1 MGGLNM
7 DIAKL
12 APMPPPAS
20 SVREPLGSNKS
31 IDATAGAAVAAVAT
45 AAAKQPEDQ
54 ALARESLDS
63 AVASISAFVQGVQ
76 RSLDF
81 SVDDTSG
88 EVVVKVTDRD
98 SGEVIRQLPS
108 EEALRLSEQ
117 LESLRS
123 LMFEARA

>member
-1 MGGLNM
+1 M

-12 APMPPPAS
+12 S
-20 SVREPLGSNKS
+20 SLSLPTLGLRESARGDGPYDSNKPE
-31 IDATAGAAVAAVAT
+31 AVM
-45 AAAKQPEDQ
+45 AKQADSEP
-54 ALARESLDS
+54 LARESLDS
-63 AVASISAFVQGVQ
+63 AVASISSFVQGVQ
-76 RSLDF
+76 RNLDF
-81 SVDDTSG
+81 SIDESSG

-123 LMFEARA
+123 LMFETRA

>member
-1 MGGLNM
+1 M

-12 APMPPPAS
+12 SSLSLPAAPGLREAARGDRPDAS
-20 SVREPLGSNKS
+20 AALDTTMARQADSEP
-31 IDATAGAAVAAVAT
+31 
-45 AAAKQPEDQ
+45 
-54 ALARESLDS
+54 LARERLDS
-63 AVASISAFVQGVQ
+63 AVASISSFVQGVQ
-76 RSLDF
+76 RNLDF
-81 SVDDTSG
+81 SIDESSG

-123 LMFEARA
+123 LMFETRA

>member
-12 APMPPPAS
+12 APMLPPAS
-20 SVREPLGSNKS
+20 SVREPLGSNNS
-31 IDATAGAAVAAVAT
+31 IDATAVAAVAT
-45 AAAKQPEDQ
+45 ATAKQPEDQ
-54 ALARESLDS
+54 ALARESLES

>member
-1 MGGLNM
+1 M

-12 APMPPPAS
+12 ASMAQQPP
-20 SVREPLGSNKS
+20 SVREPLGGNKA
-31 IDATAGAAVAAVAT
+31 IDATALEAAEAQ
-45 AAAKQPEDQ
+45 AAKKPEDPM
-54 ALARESLDS
+54 LARESLDS
-63 AVASISAFVQGVQ
+63 AVASLSSFVQSVQ

-81 SVDDTSG
+81 SVDDSSG

>member
-1 MGGLNM
+1 M
-7 DIAKL
+7 DIGKL
-12 APMPPPAS
+12 SSMPPPAT

-31 IDATAGAAVAAVAT
+31 IDATALAAVEAT
-45 AAAKQPEDQ
+45 EAKQPEDKV
-54 ALARESLDS
+54 LARESLDS
-63 AVASISAFVQGVQ
+63 AVASISSFVQGVQ

-81 SVDDTSG
+81 SVDDASG
-88 EVVVKVTDRD
+88 EVIVKVTDRD

>member
-1 MGGLNM
+1 M

-12 APMPPPAS
+12 SSLSLPAAQGL
-20 SVREPLGSNKS
+20 REAARGDRP
-31 IDATAGAAVAAVAT
+31 DASAKLDTAM
-45 AAAKQPEDQ
+45 AKQADNEP
-54 ALARESLDS
+54 LARERLDS
-63 AVASISAFVQGVQ
+63 AVASISSFVQGVQ

-81 SVDDTSG
+81 SIDESSG

-123 LMFEARA
+123 LMFETRA

>member
-1 MGGLNM
+1 M

-12 APMPPPAS
+12 SSLSLPALGL
-20 SVREPLGSNKS
+20 REPVRGGRPDDNNKA
-31 IDATAGAAVAAVAT
+31 DVFV
-45 AAAKQPEDQ
+45 AKQADSEP
-54 ALARESLDS
+54 LARESLDS
-63 AVASISAFVQGVQ
+63 AVASISSFVQSVQ
-76 RSLDF
+76 RNLDF
-81 SVDDTSG
+81 SIDESSG

-123 LMFEARA
+123 LMFETRA

>member
-1 MGGLNM
+1 M

-12 APMPPPAS
+12 ATMPQPATS
-20 SVREPLGSNKS
+20 AREPLGSSKS
-31 IDATAGAAVAAVAT
+31 IEASALEAVAAL
-45 AAAKQPEDQ
+45 AANQPEDPT
-54 ALARESLDS
+54 LARQSLDS
-63 AVASISAFVQGVQ
+63 AVASISSFVQSVQ

-81 SVDDTSG
+81 SVDDSSG

>member
-1 MGGLNM
+1 M

-12 APMPPPAS
+12 SSLSLPAPGL
-20 SVREPLGSNKS
+20 REPVRGDRPDGNNKA
-31 IDATAGAAVAAVAT
+31 DDVVV
-45 AAAKQPEDQ
+45 AKQADSEP
-54 ALARESLDS
+54 LARESLDS
-63 AVASISAFVQGVQ
+63 AVASISSFVQGVQ
-76 RSLDF
+76 RNLDF
-81 SVDDTSG
+81 SIDESSG

-123 LMFEARA
+123 LMFETRA

>member
-1 MGGLNM
+1 M

-12 APMPPPAS
+12 SSLSLPAPGL
-20 SVREPLGSNKS
+20 REPVRGGRPDDNNKA
-31 IDATAGAAVAAVAT
+31 DVVVAKRADSE
-45 AAAKQPEDQ
+45 P
-54 ALARESLDS
+54 LARESLDS
-63 AVASISAFVQGVQ
+63 AVASISSFVQSVQ
-76 RSLDF
+76 RNLDF
-81 SVDDTSG
+81 SIDESSG

-123 LMFEARA
+123 LMFETRA

>member
-1 MGGLNM
+1 M
-7 DIAKL
+7 DIGKL
-12 APMPPPAS
+12 SSMSQPAT
-20 SVREPLGSNKS
+20 SVREPLGSNKT
-31 IDATAGAAVAAVAT
+31 IDATAAVEAAE
-45 AAAKQPEDQ
+45 AKQPEDK

-63 AVASISAFVQGVQ
+63 AVASISSFVQGVQ

-81 SVDDTSG
+81 SVDDASG
-88 EVVVKVTDRD
+88 EVIVKVTDRD

-123 LMFEARA
+123 LLFEARA

>member
-1 MGGLNM
+1 M

-12 APMPPPAS
+12 SSLSLPAPGL
-20 SVREPLGSNKS
+20 REPVRGDRPNDNNKA
-31 IDATAGAAVAAVAT
+31 DVVV
-45 AAAKQPEDQ
+45 AKQADSEP
-54 ALARESLDS
+54 LARESLDS
-63 AVASISAFVQGVQ
+63 AVASISSFVQGVQ
-76 RSLDF
+76 RNLDF
-81 SVDDTSG
+81 SIDESSG

-123 LMFEARA
+123 LMFETRA

>member
-31 IDATAGAAVAAVAT
+31 IDATAGAAVAT

>member
-1 MGGLNM
+1 M
-7 DIAKL
+7 DIGKL
-12 APMPPPAS
+12 SSMPQPAT
-20 SVREPLGSNKS
+20 SVREPLGSSKS
-31 IDATAGAAVAAVAT
+31 IETPALAAVAKDAKTAT
-45 AAAKQPEDQ
+45 VEAQQPEDK
-54 ALARESLDS
+54 ALAREGLDS
-63 AVASISAFVQGVQ
+63 AVASISSFVQGVQ

-88 EVVVKVTDRD
+88 EVVVKVTDRE

>member
-1 MGGLNM
+1 M

-12 APMPPPAS
+12 ASMPQPATS
-20 SVREPLGSNKS
+20 TREPLGSSKS
-31 IDATAGAAVAAVAT
+31 IEAIALEAAEAL
-45 AAAKQPEDQ
+45 AAKKPEDQ
-54 ALARESLDS
+54 MLARESLDS
-63 AVASISAFVQGVQ
+63 AVASISSFVQSVQ
-76 RSLDF
+76 RSLAF
-81 SVDDTSG
+81 SVDDSSG
-88 EVVVKVTDRD
+88 EVVVKVTDLD

>member
-1 MGGLNM
+1 M
-7 DIAKL
+7 DIGKL
-12 APMPPPAS
+12 SSMPQPATS
-20 SVREPLGSNKS
+20 AREPLGSSKS
-31 IDATAGAAVAAVAT
+31 IEASTVAAVAT
-45 AAAKQPEDQ
+45 VEVQQPEDK
-54 ALARESLDS
+54 ALAREGLDS
-63 AVASISAFVQGVQ
+63 AVASISSFVQGVQ

>member
-1 MGGLNM
+1 M

-12 APMPPPAS
+12 SSTSPPAT
-20 SVREPLGSNKS
+20 SVREPVGSNKG
-31 IDATAGAAVAAVAT
+31 IDVNAAVEAT
-45 AAAKQPEDQ
+45 QVKQPEDK

-63 AVASISAFVQGVQ
+63 AVASISSFVQGVQ

-81 SVDDTSG
+81 SVDDSSG

>member
-20 SVREPLGSNKS
+20 SVREPLGSNNS
-31 IDATAGAAVAAVAT
+31 IDATATAVATVAT

>member
-1 MGGLNM
+1 M

-12 APMPPPAS
+12 SSLSLPALGL
-20 SVREPLGSNKS
+20 REPVRGDRPDDNNKA
-31 IDATAGAAVAAVAT
+31 DDVVV
-45 AAAKQPEDQ
+45 AKQADSEP
-54 ALARESLDS
+54 LARESLDS
-63 AVASISAFVQGVQ
+63 AVASISSFVQGVQ
-76 RSLDF
+76 RNLDF
-81 SVDDTSG
+81 SIDESSG

-123 LMFEARA
+123 LMFETRA

>member
-1 MGGLNM
+1 M
-7 DIAKL
+7 DIGKL
-12 APMPPPAS
+12 ASMPQPAT
-20 SVREPLGSNKS
+20 SVREPLGSNKGTDTNALAVV
-31 IDATAGAAVAAVAT
+31 DAVTA
-45 AAAKQPEDQ
+45 KPPEDQ
-54 ALARESLDS
+54 ALAWQSLDS
-63 AVASISAFVQGVQ
+63 AVASISSFVQGVQ

>member
-1 MGGLNM
+1 M
-7 DIAKL
+7 DIATLSSLSSPTAKPREL
-12 APMPPPAS
+12 APVVNRTNESNTPAA
-20 SVREPLGSNKS
+20 
-31 IDATAGAAVAAVAT
+31 ATAR
-45 AAAKQPEDQ
+45 PDNSE

-63 AVASISAFVQGVQ
+63 AVASISSFVQNVQ
-76 RSLDF
+76 RSLNF
-81 SVDDTSG
+81 SVDESSG

-123 LMFEARA
+123 LMFETRA

>member
-1 MGGLNM
+1 M

-12 APMPPPAS
+12 SSLSLPALGL
-20 SVREPLGSNKS
+20 REPARGDRPGASDKS
-31 IDATAGAAVAAVAT
+31 EAVM
-45 AAAKQPEDQ
+45 AKQADSEP
-54 ALARESLDS
+54 LARESLDS
-63 AVASISAFVQGVQ
+63 AVASISSFVQGVQ
-76 RSLDF
+76 RNLDF
-81 SVDDTSG
+81 SIDESSG

-123 LMFEARA
+123 LMFETRA

>member
-1 MGGLNM
+1 M

-12 APMPPPAS
+12 APMPPVTT
-20 SVREPLGSNKS
+20 VRESAGNNKGT
-31 IDATAGAAVAAVAT
+31 DTNALVVVEAATA
-45 AAAKQPEDQ
+45 KPLEDQ
-54 ALARESLDS
+54 TLARESLDS
-63 AVASISAFVQGVQ
+63 AVASISSFVQGVQ

-88 EVVVKVTDRD
+88 EVIVKVTDRD